1 MKLKSILYTTLIASL
16 ITGCAQKPKEKE
28 VTAPV
33 SASTNILGIS
43 YPVVNPDL
51 SVTVRVNA
59 PDADSVKL
67 DLMKK
72 YPMTKNADGI
82 WEVTSDPQVP
92 GFHYYFLEIDGCS
105 VADPSSELFY
115 GCGRM
120 SSGIEIPE
128 EGVDYYLPQHVPHG
142 EIRTQMYYSD
152 ITQAWR
158 KCLVYTPAGYDENNT
173 QKYPVL
179 YLQHGSGEDETG
191 WSNQGK
197 ADNILDNLIAAG
209 KCRPFLVVMNNG
221 MIRYP
226 ENQGQDIMDTCF
238 EDSLLGSCIP
248 YIESHY
254 RVIPDKWSRAIA
266 GLSMGS
272 MQTNDIGFRHPEV
285 FGNMG
290 SFTSTMYH
298 PTFRTTYTRPWPEVM
313 ANPQK
318 FMADY
323 RVFFCS
329 ATPQEDHIPLFLED
343 ARIMQEAGIEGAMPG
358 YRRVLHDGRFI
369 RWDSWRM
376 GLAEFSTM
384 LFREDPSKEG
394 SL

>member
-28 VTAPV
+28 ATAPV

-128 EGVDYYLPQHVPHG
+128 EGVDYYLPQQFHTVKSAHRCTTPTSLRHG
-142 EIRTQMYYSD
+142 ESASYILRQVMTRTTLRS
-152 ITQAWR
+152 
-158 KCLVYTPAGYDENNT
+158 
-173 QKYPVL
+173 
-179 YLQHGSGEDETG
+179 
-191 WSNQGK
+191 
-197 ADNILDNLIAAG
+197 
-209 KCRPFLVVMNNG
+209 
-221 MIRYP
+221 
-226 ENQGQDIMDTCF
+226 
-238 EDSLLGSCIP
+238 IP
-248 YIESHY
+248 YYICNMVAEKTK
-254 RVIPDKWSRAIA
+254 PDGPTRER
-266 GLSMGS
+266 
-272 MQTNDIGFRHPEV
+272 QT
-285 FGNMG
+285 
-290 SFTSTMYH
+290 
-298 PTFRTTYTRPWPEVM
+298 TFWIT
-313 ANPQK
+313 
-318 FMADY
+318 
-323 RVFFCS
+323 
-329 ATPQEDHIPLFLED
+329 
-343 ARIMQEAGIEGAMPG
+343 
-358 YRRVLHDGRFI
+358 
-369 RWDSWRM
+369 
-376 GLAEFSTM
+376 
-384 LFREDPSKEG
+384 
-394 SL
+394 

>member
-28 VTAPV
+28 ATAPV

-197 ADNILDNLIAAG
+197 ADNILDNLIASQKAV
-209 KCRPFLVVMNNG
+209 PMLVVMDRGYATDPKEKETGQKGRFNFNTFERVVINELIP
-221 MIRYP
+221 MIDK
-226 ENQGQDIMDTCF
+226 N
-238 EDSLLGSCIP
+238 
-248 YIESHY
+248 Y
-254 RVIPDKWSRAIA
+254 RTLPDREHRAIA
-266 GLSMGS
+266 GLSMG
-272 MQTNDIGFRHPEV
+272 GFQAV
-285 FGNMG
+285 
-290 SFTSTMYH
+290 S
-298 PTFRTTYTRPWPEVM
+298 
-313 ANPQK
+313 
-318 FMADY
+318 
-323 RVFFCS
+323 
-329 ATPQEDHIPLFLED
+329 I
-343 ARIMQEAGIEGAMPG
+343 
-358 YRRVLHDGRFI
+358 
-369 RWDSWRM
+369 
-376 GLAEFSTM
+376 GLAHLDKFAHIGGFSGGGRMNSNELNTAYNGVFADAEAFNQKVKHCISVWEPKKPHALKM
-384 LFREDPSKEG
+384 
-394 SL
+394 

>member
-152 ITQAWR
+152 ITQA
-158 KCLVYTPAGYDENNT
+158 
-173 QKYPVL
+173 
-179 YLQHGSGEDETG
+179 
-191 WSNQGK
+191 
-197 ADNILDNLIAAG
+197 
-209 KCRPFLVVMNNG
+209 
-221 MIRYP
+221 
-226 ENQGQDIMDTCF
+226 
-238 EDSLLGSCIP
+238 
-248 YIESHY
+248 
-254 RVIPDKWSRAIA
+254 
-266 GLSMGS
+266 
-272 MQTNDIGFRHPEV
+272 
-285 FGNMG
+285 
-290 SFTSTMYH
+290 
-298 PTFRTTYTRPWPEVM
+298 
-313 ANPQK
+313 
-318 FMADY
+318 
-323 RVFFCS
+323 
-329 ATPQEDHIPLFLED
+329 
-343 ARIMQEAGIEGAMPG
+343 
-358 YRRVLHDGRFI
+358 
-369 RWDSWRM
+369 
-376 GLAEFSTM
+376 
-384 LFREDPSKEG
+384 
-394 SL
+394 